1 MRKLLAML
9 DANRGK
15 GAGFRAEDKDGTAVL
30 YVYDAI
36 GPWGVEA
43 APFVQ
48 AVRGLGA
55 KKIELRVNSPG
66 GDVFDARAMKNAL
79 EDFDGEIVAY
89 VDGLAASAASYL
101 MLAADEIVMGEG
113 AFAMIHKAWGLTI
126 GNADEHRA
134 QAALLDKVDDTLV
147 ADYVARTGK
156 GADDIRAKMA
166 AETWFTAEEA
176 VAFGLADRVA
186 APPKRKDK
194 NKEASA
200 RWDLSAYAQ
209 PPAALIAPAPPPE
222 SPADPL
228 ALLATERER
237 CLARLGLYERV
248 V

>member
-1 MRKLLAML
+1 MRKLLALL

-15 GAGFRAEDKDGTAVL
+15 GPGFRAEENDGTAVL

-55 KKIELRVNSPG
+55 KRIELRVNSPG

-79 EDFDGEIVAY
+79 EDFDGEIVAHI
-89 VDGLAASAASYL
+89 DGLAASAASYL

-113 AFAMIHKAWGLTI
+113 AFVMIHKAWGLTI

-194 NKEASA
+194 EASA

-209 PPAALIAPAPPPE
+209 PPAALLAAAAPPV
-222 SPADPL
+222 SDPVA
-228 ALLATERER
+228 ALGAERDR
-237 CLARLGLYERV
+237 YLARLGLYERGS
-248 V
+248 

>member
-1 MRKLLAML
+1 MRNLLAML

-15 GAGFRAEDKDGTAVL
+15 GAGFRAETKDDAAVL

-36 GPWGVEA
+36 GPWGVQA

-48 AVRGLGA
+48 AVRGLEA
-55 KKIELRVNSPG
+55 KRIELRVNSPG

-79 EDFDGEIVAY
+79 EDFDGEIVAH

-156 GADDIRAKMA
+156 GADDIREKMA

-186 APPKRKDK
+186 TPPKRK
-194 NKEASA
+194 EAAA

-209 PPAALIAPAPPPE
+209 PPAALLAAPT
-222 SPADPL
+222 PAFDPL
-228 ALLATERER
+228 AAFGAERER
-237 CLARLGLYERV
+237 YVARLGLYERAS
-248 V
+248 